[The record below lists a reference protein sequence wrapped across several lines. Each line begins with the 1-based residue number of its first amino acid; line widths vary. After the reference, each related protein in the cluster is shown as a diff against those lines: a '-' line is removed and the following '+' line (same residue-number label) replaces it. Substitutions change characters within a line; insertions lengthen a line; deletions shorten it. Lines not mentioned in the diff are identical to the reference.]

1 MPAVDPQTPHAR
13 ASGGARDDRGW
24 HEGSALDHSVGDEGG
39 ALAAEVRR
47 ALARVIDPEIRRPI
61 TELDMVPRVSAQG
74 DRVTVDLRLTIVG
87 CPAATAIERDVRA
100 AASGVEGVSEVTVD
114 VGVMNAATRDAL
126 ITRLRG
132 DRPTGHPFTADSL
145 TRVIAVTSG
154 KGGVGKS
161 TVTANL
167 AVALAARGLRVG
179 LIDADVFGF
188 SIPGLLGIADAKP
201 TRVGEMM
208 MPPRAHGVAVISIG
222 MFVDAHTA
230 VSWRGPMLHR
240 TVQQFLTDVY
250 FGDLD
255 VLLLDLP
262 PGTGDVAIS
271 LGQLL
276 PHAEVLVVTTPQN
289 AAADVAERSAL
300 VARQTGQTV
309 IGVVENMAGLVQP
322 DGSVLELF
330 GSGGGAATAE
340 RLEVPLLA
348 QIPLS
353 VALREGGDAGEPI
366 VLRSLSRAADGA
378 STNTKGDAASGDPA
392 GDAASGDPAGDAIV
406 ALAEQLAQRG
416 RGLAGRKLG
425 LSPR

>member
-1 MPAVDPQTPHAR
+1 MANPAMTDALEAAVR
-13 ASGGARDDRGW
+13 A
-24 HEGSALDHSVGDEGG
+24 ALKS
-39 ALAAEVRR
+39 
-47 ALARVIDPEIRRPI
+47 VIDPEIRRPI
-61 TELDMVPRVSAQG
+61 TELDMVPRVSVQG
-74 DRVTVDLRLTIVG
+74 DHVTVDLRLTIVG
-87 CPAATAIERDVRA
+87 CPAATAIERDVRT
-100 AASGVEGVSEVTVD
+100 AASGVAGVTDVTVD
-114 VGVMNAATRDAL
+114 VGVMDAATRDAL
-126 ITRLRG
+126 ITKLRG

-161 TVTANL
+161 TLTANL

-208 MPPRAHGVAVISIG
+208 MPPIAHGVAVISIG

-255 VLLLDLP
+255 ILLLDLP

-309 IGVVENMAGLVQP
+309 IGVVENMAGLTQP

-340 RLEVPLLA
+340 RLGVPVLA

-366 VLRSLSRAADGA
+366 VLRSLAGAAEGA
-378 STNTKGDAASGDPA
+378 GAQAAVDAAGLVAES
-392 GDAASGDPAGDAIV
+392 ASDPAGDAIV
-406 ALAEQLAQRG
+406 RLAADLARRG